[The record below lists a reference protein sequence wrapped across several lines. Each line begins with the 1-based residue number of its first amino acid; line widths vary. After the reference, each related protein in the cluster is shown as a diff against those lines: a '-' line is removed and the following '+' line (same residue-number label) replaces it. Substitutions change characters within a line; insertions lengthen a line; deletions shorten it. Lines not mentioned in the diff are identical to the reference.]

1 MAKAIH
7 ILKLPIY
14 LAVVLAIETLSS
26 PAAAPAVTVKKIA
39 VIADAKLGGPAQY
52 GVQKLEAALRAK
64 GVSVA
69 EGEDQIYDKSPLAA
83 RGG

>member
-1 MAKAIH
+1 MAQAKAPGKNMASAIH

-14 LAVVLAIETLSS
+14 LAVIS
-26 PAAAPAVTVKKIA
+26 
-39 VIADAKLGGPAQY
+39 DARLGGPAQY
-52 GVQKLEAALRAK
+52 GVQKLEALRAK

-69 EGEDQIYDKSPLAA
+69 EGEDPMHDRSPSGT